1 MERSKNSS
9 WKLVGVRLSISLA
22 LIAFL
27 IFIVDIS
34 SMKQALLSINMSS
47 VFFIVLVCFIQM
59 ILAGLR
65 WFLIGR
71 MTGPFLSAAHIF
83 QINFGAMFSNQIL
96 PTSIGGDLIRI
107 ELSRQR
113 GLSVGRA
120 TRTVIL
126 DRTTGLASLMLLLL
140 STGFIMRELLP
151 PTWPV
156 ATFQL
161 LAAVFVAG
169 SLIIIY
175 YGADIEKRFSRFIR
189 YNWLR
194 QLFVEANLLGREGF
208 ITAYAIL
215 ISLIIHG
222 LGALCLWYLTLA
234 IGVQADYFTML
245 GILPIISL
253 VQLVPVSIAGWGVR
267 EGAVVTLFTILGIEP
282 SLGLLVSLIW
292 GGAIAISALLS
303 GAIWFFGK

>member
-47 VFFIVLVCFIQM
+47 VFFIILVCFIQM

-156 ATFQL
+156 LTFQL

-169 SLIIIY
+169 SLTIIY
-175 YGADIEKRFSRFIR
+175 YGADIEKRFSRFI
-189 YNWLR
+189 L
-194 QLFVEANLLGREGF
+194 
-208 ITAYAIL
+208 
-215 ISLIIHG
+215 SLIHI
-222 LGALCLWYLTLA
+222 
-234 IGVQADYFTML
+234 
-245 GILPIISL
+245 
-253 VQLVPVSIAGWGVR
+253 
-267 EGAVVTLFTILGIEP
+267 
-282 SLGLLVSLIW
+282 
-292 GGAIAISALLS
+292 
-303 GAIWFFGK
+303 

>member
-1 MERSKNSS
+1 MISKVQGRKKVPRILDAGSQSWLTSPERRAYSINSESSMKNKRFQMERSKNSS
-9 WKLVGVRLSISLA
+9 WKLLGVRLSISLA
-22 LIAFL
+22 LIALL

-47 VFFIVLVCFIQM
+47 VFFIILVCFIQM

-71 MTGPFLSAAHIF
+71 MTGPFLSAANIF

-113 GLSVGRA
+113 GLSARRA

-156 ATFQL
+156 
-161 LAAVFVAG
+161 
-169 SLIIIY
+169 
-175 YGADIEKRFSRFIR
+175 
-189 YNWLR
+189 
-194 QLFVEANLLGREGF
+194 
-208 ITAYAIL
+208 
-215 ISLIIHG
+215 
-222 LGALCLWYLTLA
+222 
-234 IGVQADYFTML
+234 
-245 GILPIISL
+245 
-253 VQLVPVSIAGWGVR
+253 
-267 EGAVVTLFTILGIEP
+267 
-282 SLGLLVSLIW
+282 
-292 GGAIAISALLS
+292 
-303 GAIWFFGK
+303 